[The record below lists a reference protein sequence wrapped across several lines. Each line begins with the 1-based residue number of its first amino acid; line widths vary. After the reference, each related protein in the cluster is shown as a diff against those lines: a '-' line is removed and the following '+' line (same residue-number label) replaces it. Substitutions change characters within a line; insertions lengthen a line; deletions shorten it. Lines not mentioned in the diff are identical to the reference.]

1 MRACL
6 PAYLLTPVVVVVV
19 VTVVVAVEPM
29 VAGACVTPT
38 TGGVEWRSAS
48 I

>member
-6 PAYLLTPVVVVVV
+6 PAYLLTPVVVVV